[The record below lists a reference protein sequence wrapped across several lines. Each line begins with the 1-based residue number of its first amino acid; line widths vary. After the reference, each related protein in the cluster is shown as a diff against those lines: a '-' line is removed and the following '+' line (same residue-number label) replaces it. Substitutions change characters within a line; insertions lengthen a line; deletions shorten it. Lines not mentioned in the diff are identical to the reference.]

1 MGGEYSSR
9 NGWRQ
14 ELEED
19 ERERNQ
25 ESEKA
30 LVAWS
35 EDGTEYALTQRCAD
49 ETESPVEIRE

>member
-25 ESEKA
+25 ESEKV

-35 EDGTEYALTQRCAD
+35 EDGTEYALTQRCTD
-49 ETESPVEIRE
+49 ETESPAEIRE